1 MLEHIG
7 SINSYDVIIVGGGPS
22 AAGLLHGLL
31 LRLLDDSSV
40 DDVDA
45 DDSIDDDD
53 ERSRRRRRRLGGDF
67 RIAILERGT
76 DNASDDNFDDDAD
89 GVDHADECKFD
100 NEVTSEQ
107 RLVDFKLPLSAVGGN
122 YDDNCDRRIIAPS
135 AATTATTTMTT
146 KGAAM
151 QQQQRRRQQNQGR
164 GGRFDHSHPSTF
176 RLSHWFNAAH
186 YTSSRATDSLVVP
199 RPIYLRGHG
208 HCHHQDAAND
218 INDDDM
224 KVTNNDNDNNFINTN
239 NNNNNNTLN
248 VSTPTPTVLH
258 VTTPNGATNYRLL
271 DIPMGCGWG
280 GSTNIHAGLIMEPP
294 TPIMGAAGAAADNV
308 DGDDFMSWP
317 GRWKGGKLLRKSMQ
331 DVKTVLLMNTDNSNA
346 ATTATTD
353 DYDNKCSTRRCH
365 EIMREDNNQ
374 ANDKMSG
381 NDEDEVDGTTN
392 NYCSNFLLFQSVITS
407 SSSNGGKRVNY
418 FSVLVGSLI
427 QEYPMLQQHVIF
439 LPGTFVERIL
449 INRITGRA
457 WGVECCRHG
466 RHRNFKDCYQRIIV
480 KSKGEIVLCAGAI
493 GSPALLLASGIGHED
508 DLHIA
513 GIVPWYENDC
523 HCQEEEER
531 QQQHQQSSASLT
543 SSSLSS
549 HQLIRTLPVG
559 HNLRDHVLLPRVFVT
574 SPLSLCYWCTTTW
587 CGIVVPNNVSS
598 YNTIQGTLSLNLPA
612 KDSNDHAS
620 IQLQLADGSQMDYM
634 IPHFAAGAVR
644 RHWPLF
650 FPSVFDLTTSTCIPI
665 LQIFLT
671 LFHSLRS
678 FLCLLLRLPPF
689 NWLVSHHMSTLNV
702 CLMNPQSVGKVTIVS
717 TACQDDNNYDDDDD
731 DNDDD
736 DDHVRDM
743 GCQRKRIKS
752 PRLSNCRVLIDPGYL
767 TSSRDVDA
775 LWSGWCASSDIIKR
789 HRLFIG
795 CVEVLP
801 GSFINIVFS
810 IFTLISYT
818 TSRIAW
824 LIGSHYYHDKNR
836 NESNSSSSNSIN
848 DIPAWFSNYVAEFA
862 NPYYHWCGTCAMG
875 GGEDDIVKDGKI
887 RNNVNASL
895 SSVVDENLCVRGII
909 GLRIC
914 DASVF
919 PESISA
925 PTALTCAA
933 LGYVAVSEIFDC

>member
-1 MLEHIG
+1 MCSG
-7 SINSYDVIIVGGGPS
+7 RINSYDVIIVGGGPS
-22 AAGLLHGLL
+22 AAGLLRGLL

-40 DDVDA
+40 
-45 DDSIDDDD
+45 
-53 ERSRRRRRRLGGDF
+53 ERRLGGDF
-67 RIAILERGT
+67 RIAVLERGT
-76 DNASDDNFDDDAD
+76 DNVSDDNFDDDAD
-89 GVDHADECKFD
+89 GVDHNDECK
-100 NEVTSEQ
+100 Q
-107 RLVDFKLPLSAVGGN
+107 LVDFKLPLSAVGGN
-122 YDDNCDRRIIAPS
+122 DDDNCDRRIIAPS
-135 AATTATTTMTT
+135 AAATTATTTMTT
-146 KGAAM
+146 TGGAM
-151 QQQQRRRQQNQGR
+151 QQQHNRQQNQRR

-176 RLSHWFNAAH
+176 HLSHWFNAAH
-186 YTSSRATDSLVVP
+186 YTSRQATDSLVVP
-199 RPIYLRGHG
+199 TPIYLRGHG
-208 HCHHQDAAND
+208 HWHHQDATNE
-218 INDDDM
+218 INDDM
-224 KVTNNDNDNNFINTN
+224 KVTNNDNNNNFINTNNN

-280 GSTNIHAGLIMEPP
+280 GSTNIHAGLIMEPTP
-294 TPIMGAAGAAADNV
+294 TPMMGAAGAAADNV
-308 DGDDFMSWP
+308 DGDDFLSWP

-346 ATTATTD
+346 ATATTTGD
-353 DYDNKCSTRRCH
+353 DYNNKCSTPRCH
-365 EIMREDNNQ
+365 EMMREENNQ
-374 ANDKMSG
+374 VNNKMSG
-381 NDEDEVDGTTN
+381 NDEDKVDGTTN
-392 NYCSNFLLFQSVITS
+392 NCNNFLLFQSVITS

-418 FSVLVGSLI
+418 FSALVGSLI

-449 INRITGRA
+449 INRNTGSV
-457 WGVECCRHG
+457 WGVECCRHV
-466 RHRNFKDCYQRIIV
+466 RHHNFKDCYQRIIV

-523 HCQEEEER
+523 HCQEEEEEQ

-574 SPLSLCYWCTTTW
+574 SPLSLCYWCKTTW
-587 CGIVVPNNVSS
+587 SGIVPNNVSS
-598 YNTIQGTLSLNLPA
+598 YNTIQGILSLDLPV

-665 LQIFLT
+665 LQIFVT
-671 LFHSLRS
+671 LFHLLRS
-678 FLCLLLRLPPF
+678 FLRSLLRLPPF
-689 NWLVSHHMSTLNV
+689 NWLVRHHMSAINV
-702 CLMNPQSVGKVTIVS
+702 CLMNPQSVGKVTVVS
-717 TACQDDNNYDDDDD
+717 TACQDDNN

-736 DDHVRDM
+736 DDDDVRDM
-743 GCQRKRIKS
+743 DCQRIRIKR

-775 LWSGWCASSDIIKR
+775 LWLGWCAASDIIKR
-789 HRLFIG
+789 HRLFVG
-795 CVEVLP
+795 CVEILP
-801 GSFINIVFS
+801 GTFMNILFS

-824 LIGSHYYHDKNR
+824 LIGSHSYHDKNR
-836 NESNSSSSNSIN
+836 NESSSSSSNSIN

-875 GGEDDIVKDGKI
+875 GGEDDIVIDGKI

-895 SSVVDENLCVRGII
+895 SSVVDENLCVRGIV

-919 PESISA
+919 PDSILA

-933 LGYVAVSEIFDC
+933 LGYVAASEIFDY